1 MGNVQITVVIGN
13 QTLFSVSA
21 VNAVDA
27 INLVVGQLQLALQH
41 FNAQKQPSPTP
52 TPVALPVQPVPASL
66 AEVKQTLV
74 QPVPASL
81 AEVDAQRR
89 QAAGM

>member
-1 MGNVQITVVIGN
+1 MDNVQITVAIGN

-27 INLVVGQLQLALQH
+27 MNMVVGQLQLALQH
-41 FNAQKQPSPTP
+41 FNAQKQTGATP
-52 TPVALPVQPVPASL
+52 TPVALPVQPVPA
-66 AEVKQTLV
+66 T
-74 QPVPASL
+74 L

>member
-1 MGNVQITVVIGN
+1 MQEKEKNMGNVQITVAIGN

-27 INLVVGQLQLALQH
+27 INMVVGQLQLALQH
-41 FNAQKQPSPTP
+41 FNAQKP
-52 TPVALPVQPVPASL
+52 TPVNPVVVQPVPVL
-66 AEVKQTLV
+66 
-74 QPVPASL
+74 ASL